1 MKGGFFLT
9 FVQVLVGCALFF
21 RKRDATMRYVLFGTL
36 IEEDMNSVFRN
47 LKRISDGIGDV
58 LNELLLLLRGSPG
71 KQTDLDSGH
80 LVLLLKFES

>member
-1 MKGGFFLT
+1 
-9 FVQVLVGCALFF
+9 
-21 RKRDATMRYVLFGTL
+21 MRYVLFGNL
-36 IEEDMNSVFRN
+36 IEEDMNSVFWN

-71 KQTDLDSGH
+71 KQTDLDSRH